1 MQMQLPLFP
10 STTKL
15 INPCVGVFKK
25 DDVVYY
31 LHNGQRLFCH
41 YESDK
46 NSYRYI
52 TANMVETGLCTA
64 TDIARALGV
73 SARNIQLYAKSLREK
88 GSSWFFSRVETR
100 GACHKMDEAAF
111 TKAQE
116 MLNQDK
122 SNRAIG
128 RALGVT
134 DSAIA
139 YHIRQGKLKKKNL

>member
-15 INPCVGVFKK
+15 VNPCVGVFKK
-25 DDVVYY
+25 NGFVYY
-31 LHNGQRLFCH
+31 MHNGQPLFCH
-41 YESDK
+41 DENDR

-64 TDIARALGV
+64 TDMAKALGV
-73 SARNIQLYAKSLREK
+73 SSRNIQLYAKSLREK
-88 GSSWFFSRVETR
+88 GPTWFFNRVETR
-100 GACHKMDEAAF
+100 GACYKMDEAAF
-111 TKAQE
+111 TKAKE
-116 MLNQDK
+116 MLNEGK
-122 SNRAIG
+122 TNREIG

-139 YHIRQGKLKKKNL
+139 YHIRQGKLKKKKL